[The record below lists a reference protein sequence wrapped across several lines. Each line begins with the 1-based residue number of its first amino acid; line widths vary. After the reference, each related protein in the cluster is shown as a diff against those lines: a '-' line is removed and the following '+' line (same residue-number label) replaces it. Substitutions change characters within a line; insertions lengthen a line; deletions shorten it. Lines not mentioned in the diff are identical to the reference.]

1 MKIPDDAIDTST
13 YVINTI
19 TKPEKYNNLFI
30 CYIALI
36 NNWEAHS
43 TSIVCKF
50 KTINCV

>member
-30 CYIALI
+30 CYIAQLIIERLI
-36 NNWEAHS
+36 N
-43 TSIVCKF
+43 F
-50 KTINCV
+50 NCVQIQDN